1 MQIQP
6 KNPSLSVRSSV
17 PDIGHISSCMT
28 NSGVALLSNDGTIE
42 RTLNTAE
49 DVRACGNTYVRQGIA
64 RNQGIIDMRCKA
76 IRGRLN
82 AKVVQRRN
90 TQRQIAKLDTLMQ
103 KLLETQDPDNEKMY
117 DLYAKRKAMLETK
130 L

>member
-17 PDIGHISSCMT
+17 PDIGYISSCIT
-28 NSGVALLSNDGTIE
+28 NSGVALFSNDGTIE
-42 RTLNTAE
+42 RVQNTLE
-49 DVRACGNTYVRQGIA
+49 DVRASSNRYVRHGLA
-64 RNQGIIDMRCKA
+64 RNQGIIDKRCKA
-76 IRGRLN
+76 IQGKLN
-82 AKVVQRRN
+82 AKVVQRRKV
-90 TQRQIAKLDTLMQ
+90 QRQIDQLDTLMQ

-117 DLYAKRKAMLETK
+117 DLYAQRKAQLETQ

>member
-17 PDIGHISSCMT
+17 PDIGYVASCIT
-28 NSGVALLSNDGTIE
+28 NSGVALFSNDGTIE
-42 RTLNTAE
+42 RVQNTVE
-49 DVRACGNTYVRQGIA
+49 DVRACVNTYARQGIA
-64 RNQGIIDMRCKA
+64 RNQGIIDTRCKA

-82 AKVVQRRN
+82 AKVQRRN

-117 DLYAKRKAMLETK
+117 DLYAQRKAQLETQ